1 MNTHFIKLE
10 EPTMDLIEQINRWD
24 NDPTLI
30 PLVRPNRNKTEFE
43 KRYKM
48 TIEDLTKRL
57 ESHHIYLIYLND
69 KVVGEMNFMVDPG
82 HLFNKVPVT
91 SPEEFYHFFLKKPT
105 QKHGKEAIE
114 YLEEQI
120 KKQGLKRIEL
130 GVFEFNTPAQNLY
143 KKMGYKEIGRIE
155 NFTYWNEQMWTDIRM
170 EKYL

>member
-1 MNTHFIKLE
+1 MNTQFKKLE
-10 EPTMDLIEQINRWD
+10 VPSLHLIEQINRWD

-30 PLVRPNRNKTEFE
+30 PLVRPNRNKVDFE

-48 TIEDLTKRL
+48 TLEDLTKRL
-57 ESHHIYLIYLND
+57 ESHHIYLIYLNNR
-69 KVVGEMNFMVDPG
+69 VVGEMNFMVDPV
-82 HLFNKVPVT
+82 HLFNKVPGTAWIGITIGEQEDSEIVT
-91 SPEEFYHFFLKKPT
+91 TDRTSLFIP
-105 QKHGKEAIE
+105 
-114 YLEEQI
+114 EQI

-130 GVFEFNTPAQNLY
+130 GVFEFNTPAQKLY

>member
-1 MNTHFIKLE
+1 MKTRFIKLL
-10 EPTMDLIEQINRWD
+10 EPTLHLIEQMNRWE

-30 PLVRPNRNKTEFE
+30 PLVRPNRNKMEFE
-43 KRYKM
+43 KRYNM
-48 TIEDLTKRL
+48 TLEDLTKRL
-57 ESHHIYLIYLND
+57 ENHDIYLIYLDD

-82 HLFNKVPVT
+82 HLLNKVPGT
-91 SPEEFYHFFLKKPT
+91 AWIGITIGEPQGRGKGI
-105 QKHGKEAIE
+105 GKEAIQ
-114 YLEEQI
+114 YLEEEI

-130 GVFEFNTPAQNLY
+130 GVFEFNTQAQKLY